1 MGYFREIKKLNL
13 LQRLGLDRCL
23 YELILAD
30 DEIRLF
36 GLMLASPFGVV
47 TQVALDSRCRFG

>member
-1 MGYFREIKKLNL
+1 MLLEYFREIKKLNL

-36 GLMLASPFGVV
+36 GLMPFGVV
-47 TQVALDSRCRFG
+47 TQVALDSRCWFG